1 MTLARLAHEN
11 KAADLV
17 LMSGETIGSVRGQC
31 HSIFKIAMDRLQLW
45 HNERLITEPG
55 TTTLIKCGIPDGAVI
70 TVTVSAPVIK
80 KKEVPATPLEAL
92 EREEAEMARMKAQLD
107 DLVSLVTGAWKDEL
121 PDSAAMDEVEKTCKG
136 IDELLTQCLL
146 RLDSIETGSEL
157 RARRKECLKTIQ
169 ALQDGSVT
177 CVREAVIAYRGMA
190 AKAAE
195 AKATEEA

>member
-1 MTLARLAHEN
+1 MGGLTRSNHSSTICVLQRSKAQEKGRALTLPGIKGGSSMKLRLAHEN

-80 KKEVPATPLEAL
+80 KKEVPATPLEA
-92 EREEAEMARMKAQLD
+92 
-107 DLVSLVTGAWKDEL
+107 
-121 PDSAAMDEVEKTCKG
+121 
-136 IDELLTQCLL
+136 
-146 RLDSIETGSEL
+146 
-157 RARRKECLKTIQ
+157 
-169 ALQDGSVT
+169 
-177 CVREAVIAYRGMA
+177 
-190 AKAAE
+190 
-195 AKATEEA
+195 